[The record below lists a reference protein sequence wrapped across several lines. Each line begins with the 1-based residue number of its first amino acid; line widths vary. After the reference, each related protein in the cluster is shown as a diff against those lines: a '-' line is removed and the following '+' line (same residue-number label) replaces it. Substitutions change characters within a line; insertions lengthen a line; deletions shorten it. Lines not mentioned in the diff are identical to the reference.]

1 MFANAGLTSM
11 SEFLVSITEWHL
23 KLWLNS
29 FLIFESQA
37 VDLKFSLKLIDGFM
51 VLSGFCRYF
60 HNNLADTRC
69 AVLGVFIVSF
79 EHISHLVLIF

>member
-1 MFANAGLTSM
+1 M

-51 VLSGFCRYF
+51 VLDFVVTFITIWQILDAPFWVSLL
-60 HNNLADTRC
+60 LA
-69 AVLGVFIVSF
+69 SN
-79 EHISHLVLIF
+79 IFRTLF